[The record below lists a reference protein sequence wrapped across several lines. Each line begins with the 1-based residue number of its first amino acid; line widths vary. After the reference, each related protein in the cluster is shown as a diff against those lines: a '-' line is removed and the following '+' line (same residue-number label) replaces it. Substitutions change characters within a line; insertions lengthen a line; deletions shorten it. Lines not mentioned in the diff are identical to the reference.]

1 MSEQQRI
8 LDLERLLEAMMRERD
23 AALEEAGE
31 VREQLQQR
39 LTPSQ
44 VSAQA
49 LLSAQRERD
58 EADRRAADAIDRMSM
73 MRREQ
78 DEREDILRRLRRRHE
93 AIQEEL
99 RECLQELSAQR
110 QVAEAAQALLRET
123 QG

>member
-1 MSEQQRI
+1 MSDQQRI
-8 LDLERLLEAMMRERD
+8 RDLERLLESMMRERD

-31 VREQLQQR
+31 MREQLQER

-49 LLSAQRERD
+49 LLAAQRERD
-58 EADRRAADAIDRMSM
+58 EADRRAADALDRMSM

-93 AIQEEL
+93 AMQEEL

-110 QVAEAAQALLRET
+110 QVAEAAQAMLRET

>member
-49 LLSAQRERD
+49 LLAAQRERD
-58 EADRRAADAIDRMSM
+58 EADKRAADALDRMSM

-78 DEREDILRRLRRRHE
+78 DEREDILRRLRHRHQ
-93 AIQEEL
+93 ALQEEL

-110 QVAEAAQALLRET
+110 QVAEAAQAMLRET

>member
-8 LDLERLLEAMMRERD
+8 LDLERLLEAMMCERD

-49 LLSAQRERD
+49 LLAAQRERD
-58 EADRRAADAIDRMSM
+58 EADRRAADALDRMSM

-93 AIQEEL
+93 AMQEEL

-110 QVAEAAQALLRET
+110 QVAEAAQAMLRET

>member
-23 AALEEAGE
+23 AALEEAGK

-49 LLSAQRERD
+49 LLAAQRERD
-58 EADRRAADAIDRMSM
+58 EADRRAADALDRMSM

-93 AIQEEL
+93 AMQEEL

-110 QVAEAAQALLRET
+110 QVAEAAQAMLRET

>member
-1 MSEQQRI
+1 MSDQQRI

-49 LLSAQRERD
+49 LLAAQRERD
-58 EADRRAADAIDRMSM
+58 DADRRAADAIDRMSM

-93 AIQEEL
+93 ALQEEL

-123 QG
+123 QS